1 MDPQAIAV
9 LSIIFGSVVSIV
21 FIAVVGGIIKTWV
34 KNKSG
39 TNLSENEEFLSAL
52 REFKEKTDR
61 RLSNLE
67 TIVTDER
74 EPDFLSERSEEKK
87 LNTEKQNDHL
97 EIELEDEPENDKESG
112 SGSGKLKN
120 MLNQ

>member
-39 TNLSENEEFLSAL
+39 TNLSENKEFLAAL

-67 TIVTDER
+67 TIVTEER
-74 EPDFLSERSEEKK
+74 ESDFISERSDKMTPEK
-87 LNTEKQNDHL
+87 EKQNDHL
-97 EIELEDEPENDKESG
+97 EIELDDEPESETKSG
-112 SGSGKLKN
+112 SGNLKN

>member
-21 FIAVVGGIIKTWV
+21 FIGVVGGIIKTWV

-67 TIVTDER
+67 TIVTE
-74 EPDFLSERSEEKK
+74 EHESNMLSEKSEEKSSGK
-87 LNTEKQNDHL
+87 EKQNDHL
-97 EIELEDEPENDKESG
+97 EIELDEEPENEKQA
-112 SGSGKLKN
+112 GSGKLKN

>member
-67 TIVTDER
+67 TIVTEER
-74 EPDFLSERSEEKK
+74 EPVFLSEKSEEKSSEK
-87 LNTEKQNDHL
+87 EKQNDHL
-97 EIELEDEPENDKESG
+97 EIELDDEPESETKK
-112 SGSGKLKN
+112 GSGKLKN